1 MPINKLAIN
10 IKKKLL
16 ETKIF
21 LKKLLSI
28 FLYRII
34 KKRKTNE
41 NTIRKAIINSAS
53 TSSNSLYIIGDSPQI
68 IQEKTTDKNGYK
80 FEITEIYFR
89 REETFSQS
97 TNLSIK
103 FDKYAGLLFLK
114 SM

>member
-28 FLYRII
+28 FLYRR
-34 KKRKTNE
+34 KKRRKTNE

-53 TSSNSLYIIGDSPQI
+53 TSFNSLYRIGDSPQI

-80 FEITEIYFR
+80 FEIMELFQSRGNVFPIY
-89 REETFSQS
+89 
-97 TNLSIK
+97 
-103 FDKYAGLLFLK
+103 
-114 SM
+114 

>member
-21 LKKLLSI
+21 LKKLRSI
-28 FLYRII
+28 FLYRRI

-80 FEITEIYFR
+80 FEITKLFQSRGNVFPIY
-89 REETFSQS
+89 
-97 TNLSIK
+97 K
-103 FDKYAGLLFLK
+103 FINKV
-114 SM
+114 

>member
-1 MPINKLAIN
+1 MPINKLVIN

-21 LKKLLSI
+21 LKKLIII
-28 FLYRII
+28 FLYRRI

-53 TSSNSLYIIGDSPQI
+53 TSSNSLYRIGDNPQI

-80 FEITEIYFR
+80 FEITDLFQSRGNVFPIY
-89 REETFSQS
+89 
-97 TNLSIK
+97 
-103 FDKYAGLLFLK
+103 
-114 SM
+114 

>member
-28 FLYRII
+28 FLYRR
-34 KKRKTNE
+34 KKRRKTNE

-53 TSSNSLYIIGDSPQI
+53 TSSNSLYRTGDSPQI
-68 IQEKTTDKNGYK
+68 IQEKITDKNGYK
-80 FEITEIYFR
+80 FEITELFQSRGNVFPIY
-89 REETFSQS
+89 
-97 TNLSIK
+97 
-103 FDKYAGLLFLK
+103 
-114 SM
+114 

>member
-10 IKKKLL
+10 IKMKFL

-21 LKKLLSI
+21 LKKLPII
-28 FLYRII
+28 FLYRRI

-53 TSSNSLYIIGDSPQI
+53 TSSNSLYRIGDSPQI

-80 FEITEIYFR
+80 FEITELFQSRGNVFPIY
-89 REETFSQS
+89 
-97 TNLSIK
+97 K
-103 FDKYAGLLFLK
+103 FINKV
-114 SM
+114 

>member
-21 LKKLLSI
+21 LKKLRSI
-28 FLYRII
+28 FLYRRI

-53 TSSNSLYIIGDSPQI
+53 TSSNSL
-68 IQEKTTDKNGYK
+68 
-80 FEITEIYFR
+80 
-89 REETFSQS
+89 
-97 TNLSIK
+97 
-103 FDKYAGLLFLK
+103 
-114 SM
+114 

>member
-10 IKKKLL
+10 IKKKLF

-21 LKKLLSI
+21 LKKLPII
-28 FLYRII
+28 FLYRRI

-53 TSSNSLYIIGDSPQI
+53 TPSNSLYRIGDSPQI

-80 FEITEIYFR
+80 FEITELFQSRGNVFPIY
-89 REETFSQS
+89 
-97 TNLSIK
+97 K
-103 FDKYAGLLFLK
+103 FINKV
-114 SM
+114 

>member
-21 LKKLLSI
+21 LKKLISI
-28 FLYRII
+28 FLYRRI

-53 TSSNSLYIIGDSPQI
+53 TSSSSLYRIGDSPQI
-68 IQEKTTDKNGYK
+68 TQEKTTDKNGYK
-80 FEITEIYFR
+80 FEITELFQSRGNVFPIY
-89 REETFSQS
+89 
-97 TNLSIK
+97 
-103 FDKYAGLLFLK
+103 
-114 SM
+114 

>member
-10 IKKKLL
+10 IKMKFL

-21 LKKLLSI
+21 LKKLPSI
-28 FLYRII
+28 FLYRRI

-53 TSSNSLYIIGDSPQI
+53 TSSNSLYRIGDSPQI

-80 FEITEIYFR
+80 YEITELFQSRSNVFPIY
-89 REETFSQS
+89 
-97 TNLSIK
+97 
-103 FDKYAGLLFLK
+103 
-114 SM
+114 